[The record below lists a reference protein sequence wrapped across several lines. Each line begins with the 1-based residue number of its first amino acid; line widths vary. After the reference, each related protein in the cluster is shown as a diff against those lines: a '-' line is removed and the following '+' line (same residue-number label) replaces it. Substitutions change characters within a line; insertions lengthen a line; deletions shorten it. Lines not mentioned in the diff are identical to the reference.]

1 MQRIRK
7 QIYKERLKGEIMKTN
22 KLYGTTFC
30 GNEASDYAK
39 EQGYLDYTT
48 FAKAFDAVMNN
59 NIMENTC
66 EVGFWEQENGIIDN
80 SEEVDALKE
89 EITDIENRLEFLT
102 DEEIEEAQML
112 QEEIGSIQ
120 EQIEE
125 LEEEQERLYNQEI
138 FQYYIVSD
146 QGAEMIKQYTEDP
159 LFYNETLDMYV
170 WGITHYG
177 TAWSYV
183 LTDVKLNCK
192 EEAFE

>member
-1 MQRIRK
+1 
-7 QIYKERLKGEIMKTN
+7 MKTN

-39 EQGYLDYTT
+39 EQGYLDYAT
-48 FAKAFDAVMNN
+48 FVKSFDAVMNN
-59 NIMENTC
+59 SIMENTC
-66 EVGFWEQENGIIDN
+66 GIGYWEQENGIIDN
-80 SEEVDALKE
+80 SEEIKE
-89 EITDIENRLEFLT
+89 LEEQLE
-102 DEEIEEAQML
+102 DLGE
-112 QEEIGSIQ
+112 GSEKYEDIQ

-125 LEEEQERLYNQEI
+125 LKEEQEQSYNQDI
-138 FQYYIVSD
+138 FQYFIVSD

-183 LTDVKLNCK
+183 LTDVKLDCK

>member
-1 MQRIRK
+1 MNR
-7 QIYKERLKGEIMKTN
+7 N

-39 EQGYLDYTT
+39 EQGYLDYAT
-48 FAKAFDAVMNN
+48 FSKAFDAVLNN
-59 NIMENTC
+59 SIMENTC
-66 EVGFWEQENGIIDN
+66 EIGFWEQENGIIDN

-102 DEEIEEAQML
+102 DEEIEEAQKL
-112 QEEIGSIQ
+112 QEEINSIQ

-125 LEEEQERLYNQEI
+125 LEEEQERSYNQEI

-146 QGAEMIKQYTEDP
+146 QGAEMIKQYTDDP

-170 WGITHYG
+170 WGITHFG
-177 TAWSYV
+177 TSWNYV
-183 LTDVKLNCK
+183 LTDVKLNCGQ
-192 EEAFE
+192 EAFE

>member
-1 MQRIRK
+1 
-7 QIYKERLKGEIMKTN
+7 MKTN

-39 EQGYLDYTT
+39 ENGYLDYAT

-59 NIMENTC
+59 SIMENTC
-66 EVGFWEQENGIIDN
+66 EIGYWEQENGIIDN
-80 SEEVDALKE
+80 SEE
-89 EITDIENRLEFLT
+89 
-102 DEEIEEAQML
+102 
-112 QEEIGSIQ
+112 
-120 EQIEE
+120 IEE
-125 LEEEQERLYNQEI
+125 LEEQIEYLEEGFEEYTDIQEKIDELKEEQEQSYNQDI
-138 FQYYIVSD
+138 FQYFIVSD

>member
-1 MQRIRK
+1 
-7 QIYKERLKGEIMKTN
+7 MKRN

-30 GNEASDYAK
+30 GDEASDYAK
-39 EQGYLDYTT
+39 EQGYLDYAT
-48 FAKAFDAVMNN
+48 FAKAFDAVLNN
-59 NIMENTC
+59 SIMENTC
-66 EVGFWEQENGIIDN
+66 EIGFWEQENGIIDN
-80 SEEVDALKE
+80 SEEVVALKE

-102 DEEIEEAQML
+102 DEEIEEAQKL
-112 QEEIGSIQ
+112 QEEINSIQ
-120 EQIEE
+120 EQIEK
-125 LEEEQERLYNQEI
+125 LEEEQERSYNQEI

-177 TAWSYV
+177 TAWGYI

>member
-1 MQRIRK
+1 
-7 QIYKERLKGEIMKTN
+7 MKRN

-39 EQGYLDYTT
+39 EQGYLDYAT

-66 EVGFWEQENGIIDN
+66 EVGFWNQENGIIDN

-102 DEEIEEAQML
+102 DEEIEKVEML
-112 QEEIGSIQ
+112 QEKIDSIQ

-125 LEEEQERLYNQEI
+125 LEEEQERSYNQDI
-138 FQYYIVSD
+138 FQYFIVSD
-146 QGAEMIKQYTEDP
+146 SGAEMIEQYTDDP
-159 LFYNETLDMYV
+159 LFYNEKLDMYV
-170 WGITHYG
+170 WGITHFG
-177 TAWSYV
+177 TSWKYV
-183 LTDVKLNCK
+183 LTDIKLNCGK
-192 EEAFE
+192 KAFE

>member
-1 MQRIRK
+1 
-7 QIYKERLKGEIMKTN
+7 MKRN

-39 EQGYLDYTT
+39 EQGYLDYAT

-66 EVGFWEQENGIIDN
+66 EVGFWEKENGIIDN

-112 QEEIGSIQ
+112 QEEICSIQ

>member
-1 MQRIRK
+1 
-7 QIYKERLKGEIMKTN
+7 MKRN

-30 GNEASDYAK
+30 GDEASDYAK
-39 EQGYLDYTT
+39 EQGYLDYAT
-48 FAKAFDAVMNN
+48 FAKAFDAVLNN
-59 NIMENTC
+59 SIMENTC
-66 EVGFWEQENGIIDN
+66 EIGFWEQENGIIDN

-89 EITDIENRLEFLT
+89 EIADIENRLEFLT
-102 DEEIEEAQML
+102 DEEIEEAQKL
-112 QEEIGSIQ
+112 QEEINSIQ

-125 LEEEQERLYNQEI
+125 LEEEQERSYNQEI

-170 WGITHYG
+170 WGITYYG
-177 TAWSYV
+177 TAWGYV

>member
-1 MQRIRK
+1 
-7 QIYKERLKGEIMKTN
+7 MKRS

-39 EQGYLDYTT
+39 EQGYLDYAT
-48 FAKAFDAVMNN
+48 FAKAFDAVLNN
-59 NIMENTC
+59 SIMENTC
-66 EVGFWEQENGIIDN
+66 EIGFWEQENGIIDN

-102 DEEIEEAQML
+102 DEEIEEAQKL
-112 QEEIGSIQ
+112 QEEINSIQ

-125 LEEEQERLYNQEI
+125 LEEEQERSYNQEI

-177 TAWSYV
+177 TAWGYV

>member
-1 MQRIRK
+1 
-7 QIYKERLKGEIMKTN
+7 MKTN

-39 EQGYLDYTT
+39 ENGYLDYAT

-59 NIMENTC
+59 SIMENTC
-66 EVGFWEQENGIIDN
+66 EIGYWEQENGIIDN
-80 SEEVDALKE
+80 SEE
-89 EITDIENRLEFLT
+89 
-102 DEEIEEAQML
+102 
-112 QEEIGSIQ
+112 
-120 EQIEE
+120 IEE
-125 LEEEQERLYNQEI
+125 LEEQIEDLEEGFEEYTDIQEKIDELKEEQEQSYNQEI

>member
-1 MQRIRK
+1 
-7 QIYKERLKGEIMKTN
+7 MKRN

-30 GNEASDYAK
+30 GDEASDYAK
-39 EQGYLDYTT
+39 ENGYLDYAT
-48 FAKAFDAVMNN
+48 FSKAFDAVINN
-59 NIMENTC
+59 SIMENTC
-66 EVGFWEQENGIIDN
+66 EIGFWEQENGIIDN
-80 SEEVDALKE
+80 SEEVEALKE

-112 QEEIGSIQ
+112 QEEIDSIQ

-125 LEEEQERLYNQEI
+125 LDEEQGRSYNQEI

-146 QGAEMIKQYTEDP
+146 QGAEMIKQYTDDP

-177 TAWSYV
+177 TNWGYV

-192 EEAFE
+192 EEAFK